1 MNTIHAKWLEF
12 QDKVVPKNASPVQ
25 IKEMRKSFYAGIWAY
40 MQLLLVNGDVSED
53 AYMALL
59 QSWEVEVAEFA
70 LQMQKQEAKANG

>member
-40 MQLLLVNGDVSED
+40 MQLQLANGDVSEE
-53 AYMALL
+53 AYMALM
-59 QSWEVEVAEFA
+59 QAWECEIAEFA
-70 LQMQKQEAKANG
+70 LQTLKQETKQNG

>member
-40 MQLLLVNGDVSED
+40 MQLQLANGHLDEE
-53 AYMALL
+53 AYMALMEV
-59 QSWEVEVAEFA
+59 WEVEVAEFA